1 MESPEAM
8 AWAVEEPSGRGEA
21 LEGGEGVSC
30 ALVVVQAEVASSVA
44 QPLAERCGVHHLQSQ
59 LWLWLLAGPRENPW
73 GEAPLFVLDSLP
85 HR

>member
-44 QPLAERCGVHHLQSQ
+44 QPLAE
-59 LWLWLLAGPRENPW
+59 PRENPW
-73 GEAPLFVLDSLP
+73 GEAPLCVLDFLP